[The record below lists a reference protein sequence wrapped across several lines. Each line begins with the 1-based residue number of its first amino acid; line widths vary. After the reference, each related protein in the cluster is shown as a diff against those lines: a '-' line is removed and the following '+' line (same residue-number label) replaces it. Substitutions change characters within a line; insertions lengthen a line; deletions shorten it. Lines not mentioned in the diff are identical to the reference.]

1 MKKFLLTLGILLSVS
16 LSANAYIDSQ
26 YTITEQY
33 MLNSGYST
41 EISRLIH
48 TSSRDPYAPT
58 DDIYPK
64 HSMKRFLKQLWKK
77 IDPVAFSDDNFEWHN
92 IKYSSD
98 IYDMN

>member
-1 MKKFLLTLGILLSVS
+1 MKKYLLTLGILLSVS
-16 LSANAYIDSQ
+16 LTANAYVDSQ

-33 MLNSGYST
+33 MLNSGYSS
-41 EISRLIH
+41 EISRLIK

-64 HSMKRFLKQLWKK
+64 YSLKKLFKQFWKK
-77 IDPVAFSDDNFEWHN
+77 IDPTAFPEENFLWHD
-92 IKYSSD
+92 IKYTTG